1 MRLLLAT
8 AAVPADAED
17 ALQEAFIAAWR
28 SAGTFAGGETARGWI
43 LTIARNA
50 LRRHYRRRVG
60 EPPDHVPLD
69 QLGEEAGWGTEEP
82 ADDMLVRLEER
93 EWLARAL
100 ARLGDADR
108 EVLILR
114 DLEGLSGEETA
125 AALGVTVRAMKS
137 RLHRARLRLAAQLR
151 EGRHAGA

>member
-1 MRLLLAT
+1 
-8 AAVPADAED
+8 
-17 ALQEAFIAAWR
+17 
-28 SAGTFAGGETARGWI
+28 
-43 LTIARNA
+43 
-50 LRRHYRRRVG
+50 
-60 EPPDHVPLD
+60 
-69 QLGEEAGWGTEEP
+69 
-82 ADDMLVRLEER
+82 MLVRLEER

-100 ARLGDADR
+100 ARLSQADR